1 MSVTQSRA
9 WWSWLDSEHLL
20 VVAVGFGSSGLEPRV
35 LDRSQNSGPSSD
47 FHWHVDWLLVVAVK
61 KEGKK
66 SEGCLSTPPLGR
78 VILSAESSLFSV
90 AVK

>member
-1 MSVTQSRA
+1 MSVTQPRA
-9 WWSWLDSEHLL
+9 WRSWLDSEHLL
-20 VVAVGFGSSGLEPRV
+20 AVAVGFGSSGLEPIV
-35 LDRSQNSGPSSD
+35 LDCSQNSGPSSD
-47 FHWHVDWLLVVAVK
+47 FHWHFGWLLVVQVK

-78 VILSAESSLFSV
+78 VMLSAESSLFSV